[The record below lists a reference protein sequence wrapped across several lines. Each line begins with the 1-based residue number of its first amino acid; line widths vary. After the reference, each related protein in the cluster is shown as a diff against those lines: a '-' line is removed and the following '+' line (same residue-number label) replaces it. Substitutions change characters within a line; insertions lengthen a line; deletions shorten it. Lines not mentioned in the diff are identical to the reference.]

1 MLRFFVDYVKVKEYL
16 VFVIEIEIGGKKSGR
31 LYYVNLGIVFI
42 FFVKLLGVNLVNG
55 VKR

>member
-16 VFVIEIEIGGKKSGR
+16 VFVIEIEIGGKNWGR

>member
-1 MLRFFVDYVKVKEYL
+1 MLWFFVDYVKVKEYL
-16 VFVIEIEIGGKKSGR
+16 VFVIEIEIGGKNWGR
-31 LYYVNLGIVFI
+31 LCYVNLGIVFI